1 MNLFEKLKN
10 NRKLIEQSSGQGSL
24 FGGLFGGEGKRNR
37 RGRQKGS
44 KNKPK
49 VVSNTVQTEID
60 FDEPRKKELANKVAS
75 KKEKLATRVKVEREK
90 RRALKTGSD
99 GKRARRQ
106 NPTTKKT
113 VSQVKSDINF
123 KDSLKK
129 GGASGDLS
137 YTMPSDLRAKA
148 QAKRDARMKELG
160 TPDPFDP
167 DYDAKVKKVN
177 PKSKI
182 GRAFK
187 SPKKPKTRAPKGDFG
202 PGLTRGQA
210 NALRMDKRSFKKTQP
225 SDIKLPKSFRDF
237 SRDLQDFKDRDQPG
251 GPRRTVSSRTSSKPS
266 GSRFDPDIGMAP
278 DDTPRRGVN
287 QAEISKQQRDY
298 TAKINQRRLAKSEGP
313 PEFTQAE
320 KDAQVKKLKDTE
332 KSINKRQSRLLSKR
346 ERLRSEPGG
355 ELGRKDTRKLRKV
368 NRKIRAIEKSTLR
381 KNVQAAIKGQ
391 GNPFAPV
398 VYDKANIA
406 KTKKIKNMLDTA
418 KKKKKKVKSTYQGSK
433 VTSDADRVKGKY
445 RQTEIPFDTPGGA
458 QGTPPKVTKLGKFR
472 KLVQT
477 AKTSKLGKAAK
488 FVSKVPFVGDIALA
502 GTALYGISQYNKMKK
517 STPGSSGSGT
527 TNKKSTELKFDNPND
542 VTRTSVRDKTGK
554 KVRVPLGSSTET
566 INKIKNNSN
575 NIRYYKNIPMNK

>member
-1 MNLFEKLKN
+1 MSLFEKLKN
-10 NRKLIEQSSGQGSL
+10 NRNLVEQSSGQGSL
-24 FGGLFGGEGKRNR
+24 FGGLFGGEEKRNR

-44 KNKPK
+44 KNKQK

-60 FDEPRKKELANKVAS
+60 FDEPRKKELANKVSS
-75 KKEKLATRVKVEREK
+75 KKEKLVTRVKVEREK

-99 GKRARRQ
+99 GRRARRQ

-113 VSQVKSDINF
+113 ISQVKSDIDF
-123 KDSLKK
+123 KDSIKK
-129 GGASGDLS
+129 GGASGDFS
-137 YTMPSDLRAKA
+137 PTMPSDLRAKA

-167 DYDAKVKKVN
+167 DYDTKVKKVN

-182 GRAFK
+182 SRAFK
-187 SPKKPKTRAPKGDFG
+187 APKKPKTSAPPGGFG
-202 PGLTRGQA
+202 PGLTKGQA
-210 NALRMDKRSFKKTQP
+210 NALRMDKRAFKKTQP
-225 SDIKLPKSFRDF
+225 SDIKLPKSFSKF
-237 SRDLQDFKDRDQPG
+237 SRDLQDFKDRDVPG
-251 GPRRTVSSRTSSKPS
+251 GPKKTVPPKTSSKPS

-298 TAKINQRRLAKSEGP
+298 TAKINQRRISKSEGP
-313 PEFTQAE
+313 PAFTQAE

-355 ELGRKDTRKLRKV
+355 VLGRKDTRKLRKV
-368 NRKIRAIEKSTLR
+368 NRKIKAIEKGTLR

-406 KTKKIKNMLDTA
+406 KTNKIKNMLDDA
-418 KKKKKKVKSTYQGSK
+418 KKKKKKVKSTYQRSK

-445 RQTEIPFDTPGGA
+445 RQTEIPFDTPSGA

-488 FVSKVPFVGDIALA
+488 FVRKIPVVGDLA
-502 GTALYGISQYNKMKK
+502 VLGATAYGINKFTNIGK
-517 STPGSSGSGT
+517 SKPGSSGNT
-527 TNKKSTELKFDNPND
+527 TNNKSTELKLDNPND
-542 VTRTSVRDKTGK
+542 VTRTPLRDKTGK
-554 KVRVPLGSSTET
+554 KIRVPLGSSRET